1 MNLKPRFMLL
11 TIALFV
17 ISAAIVWGLVR
28 QLSESIVEE
37 WAVRYAEK
45 QVLYDKARA
54 LQPILR
60 EIALSHQFAR
70 SRLLKE
76 WASNPNDP
84 ELKARA
90 IAEMEAYRQNFGDH
104 SYFVALL
111 DSGEYYHNNAANAY
125 AGRQYRYTL
134 DPERD
139 ADRWFFDIIEQNRDM
154 HLNVN
159 PDVELG
165 VTKLWIDVLMRDGD
179 RILGVVGTGLDLT
192 EFLNRVVDQHEPGIT
207 SLFTDHEGAI
217 QLYRD
222 QSLIDFASITK
233 AAADK
238 NTLSNLLPDPQDRAA
253 IKQIMSRLQ
262 QEPDRVLTR
271 FVTLEDGRRHL
282 AGIAYLPEI
291 DWYEVTLLDLSVV
304 LPLSSFSGILVTFA
318 IMLLLA
324 LLILHQA
331 LNHFLISPLGRLEH
345 AMDDIRRGHYPSRLE
360 TRRPASEIG
369 RLMQYFRAMASAVQ
383 DSRETLEQQVQNRTE
398 ALERLSKT
406 DALTE
411 LLNRRGMQERL
422 EAQLQHLARDGRR
435 FGLIWLD
442 LDQFKEINDRY
453 GHEAGDRVL
462 IAVAQQLRVLL
473 RRYDCAARW
482 GGDEFLVMVETDDAE
497 LLAQLGE
504 RIREAVAALRIDV
517 PQQDMPLQPTLSAG
531 SYLASRGDS
540 LETVLHNADGAL
552 YRAKAG
558 GRNTHC
564 QADKET
570 AAR

>member
-1 MNLKPRFMLL
+1 
-11 TIALFV
+11 
-17 ISAAIVWGLVR
+17 
-28 QLSESIVEE
+28 
-37 WAVRYAEK
+37 
-45 QVLYDKARA
+45 
-54 LQPILR
+54 
-60 EIALSHQFAR
+60 
-70 SRLLKE
+70 
-76 WASNPNDP
+76 
-84 ELKARA
+84 
-90 IAEMEAYRQNFGDH
+90 
-104 SYFVALL
+104 
-111 DSGEYYHNNAANAY
+111 
-125 AGRQYRYTL
+125 
-134 DPERD
+134 
-139 ADRWFFDIIEQNRDM
+139 
-154 HLNVN
+154 
-159 PDVELG
+159 
-165 VTKLWIDVLMRDGD
+165 
-179 RILGVVGTGLDLT
+179 
-192 EFLNRVVDQHEPGIT
+192 
-207 SLFTDHEGAI
+207 
-217 QLYRD
+217 
-222 QSLIDFASITK
+222 
-233 AAADK
+233 
-238 NTLSNLLPDPQDRAA
+238 
-253 IKQIMSRLQ
+253 
-262 QEPDRVLTR
+262 
-271 FVTLEDGRRHL
+271 
-282 AGIAYLPEI
+282 
-291 DWYEVTLLDLSVV
+291 
-304 LPLSSFSGILVTFA
+304 
-318 IMLLLA
+318 
-324 LLILHQA
+324 
-331 LNHFLISPLGRLEH
+331 
-345 AMDDIRRGHYPSRLE
+345 
-360 TRRPASEIG
+360 
-369 RLMQYFRAMASAVQ
+369 MQYFRAMASAVQ

-531 SYLASRGDS
+531 SYLARRGDS